1 MRVLQL
7 CRKFP
12 YPLKDG
18 ESIACNSLSSAL
30 AHYGCD
36 ITLLAMNTEKHFSE
50 IPDSNDEC
58 VPLSHYSAIESVY
71 VDNSLNAVDA
81 FVDLISGKSYHIS
94 RFDSDDFRNK
104 LIEMLKANDFD
115 IIQLESSYLSIYVDT
130 IRKHSNAKIALRSH
144 NLEYEI
150 WERIAEN
157 TKRGLKSW
165 YLNKCAERLFEFEVD
180 QLESYDLLVS
190 ITDKDLEKYRELGY
204 RKAGISSPAGLDL
217 DKYQM
222 KPVNDVTSISF
233 IGSLDWMPNLNGLKW
248 FINNVWPIVSE
259 KNPDLK
265 FHVAGRNLDTAL
277 NNISSHNLIIEGEID
292 CAKTFISDHN
302 IMIVPLFSGSG
313 IRVKILEG
321 FAMGKTVISTTL
333 GAEGISV
340 ENGEQ
345 LLLADDVKQFVD
357 AIQYCIDD
365 HKVLSEFK
373 VKGRKLV
380 EDRYSN
386 LGNAA
391 ELYKSYQ
398 KLIGIKPQENTKT
411 TKVN

>member
-30 AHYGCD
+30 AQYGCE
-36 ITLLAMNTEKHFSE
+36 ITLLAMNTIKHYSE
-50 IPDSNDEC
+50 IPDSCPKE
-58 VPLSHYSAIESVY
+58 LSHYKEIESVY

-81 FVDLISGKSYHIS
+81 FVDLISGKSYNIT
-94 RFDSDDFRNK
+94 RFDSEDFRNK
-104 LIEMLKANDFD
+104 LIEMLEANEYD
-115 IIQLESSYLSIYVDT
+115 IVQLESSYLSIYVDT
-130 IRKHSNAKIALRSH
+130 IREHSNAKVALRSH
-144 NLEYEI
+144 NLEFEI

-180 QLESYDLLVS
+180 QLESYDLLIS

-204 RKAGISSPAGLDL
+204 TKPGVSSPAGLDL
-217 DKYQM
+217 DKYTM
-222 KPVNDVTSISF
+222 KPVKEVSSLSF

-277 NNISSHNLIIEGEID
+277 DNISAHNLIIEGEVD
-292 CAKTFISDHN
+292 CAKEFISEHN

-321 FAMGKTVISTTL
+321 FAMGKTVISTTV
-333 GAEGISV
+333 GAEGISY
-340 ENGEQ
+340 ENGEH
-345 LLLADDVKQFVD
+345 LLLADDVKQFVE
-357 AIQYCIDD
+357 AIQYCLTQ

-373 VKGRKLV
+373 AKGRKLV

-386 LGNAA
+386 LGNAGK
-391 ELYKSYQ
+391 LYEAYQ
-398 KLIGIKPQENTKT
+398 KLLGINPKT
-411 TKVN
+411 NLEKTKVN

>member
-18 ESIACNSLSSAL
+18 ESIAINSLSSAL
-30 AHYGCD
+30 AYYGCD
-36 ITLLAMNTEKHFSE
+36 ITLLAMNTEKHYSE
-50 IPDSNDEC
+50 IPDEC
-58 VPLSHYSAIESVY
+58 IELAHYSSVESVY
-71 VDNSLNAVDA
+71 VDNSLNPVDA
-81 FVDLISGKSYHIS
+81 FVDLISGKSYNIT
-94 RFDSDDFRNK
+94 RFDSDAYRSK
-104 LIEMLKANDFD
+104 LIEMLKANDYD

-130 IRKHSNAKIALRSH
+130 IREHSSAKVVLRSH
-144 NLEYEI
+144 NLEFEI

-190 ITDKDLEKYRELGY
+190 ITDKDLLKYRELGY
-204 RKAGISSPAGLDL
+204 TKPGVSSPAGLDMK
-217 DKYQM
+217 KYKM
-222 KPVNDVTSISF
+222 KEVNEKSSLSF

-265 FHVAGRNLDTAL
+265 FHVAGRNLDTVL
-277 NNISSHNLIIEGEID
+277 NDISSPNLIIEGEVE
-292 CAKTFISDHN
+292 CAKEFISDHN

-321 FAMGKTVISTTL
+321 LAMGKTIISTSL

-340 ENGEQ
+340 ENGEH
-345 LLLADDVKQFVD
+345 LLLADDVKQFVE
-357 AIQYCIDD
+357 AIQYCLSE
-365 HKVLSEFK
+365 HAVLSEFK
-373 VKGRKLV
+373 TKGRKLV
-380 EDRYSN
+380 EERYSN
-386 LGNAA
+386 LGNALNLVNA
-391 ELYKSYQ
+391 YNGLLGISPKSS
-398 KLIGIKPQENTKT
+398 IKR

>member
-18 ESIACNSLSSAL
+18 ESIAINSISSAMVN
-30 AHYGCD
+30 YGCD
-36 ITLLAMNTEKHFSE
+36 ITLLAMNTEKHYSE
-50 IPDSNDEC
+50 IPENCKE
-58 VPLSHYSAIESVY
+58 LAHYEAVESVY

-94 RFDSDDFRNK
+94 RFDSEDFRNK

-115 IIQLESSYLSIYVDT
+115 IIQLESSYLSVYVDT
-130 IRKHSNAKIALRSH
+130 IRAHSNAKVVLRSH

-165 YLNKCAERLFEFEVD
+165 YLNKCAERLFKFEVN

-190 ITDKDLEKYRELGY
+190 ITDKDLQKYRELGY
-204 RKAGISSPAGLDL
+204 TKAGVSSPAGLDL
-217 DKYQM
+217 DKYNM
-222 KPVNDVTSISF
+222 KEVNKVSSLSF

-259 KNPDLK
+259 KNPNLK
-265 FHVAGRNLDTAL
+265 FHVAGRNLDTVL
-277 NNISSHNLIIEGEID
+277 HDLSSPNLVIEGEVD
-292 CAKTFISDHN
+292 CAKEFISDHN

-321 FAMGKTVISTTL
+321 LAMGKTVISTTL
-333 GAEGISV
+333 GAEGISY
-340 ENGEQ
+340 ENGEH
-345 LLLADDVKQFVD
+345 LLVADDVKQFVD
-357 AIQYCIDD
+357 AIQYCLSE
-365 HKVLSEFK
+365 HEVLSEFK
-373 VKGRKLV
+373 TKGRKLI
-380 EDRYSN
+380 EERYSN
-386 LGNAA
+386 LGNAV
-391 ELYKSYQ
+391 Q
-398 KLIGIKPQENTKT
+398 LINAFNQLLGISPKT
-411 TKVN
+411 SIKRSKVN